1 LPPNKLTTPEDNHGH
16 DQARSSLSPDTTND
30 VGVFHDEIKVSAF
43 GSKLDRSFPRRGEH
57 DRRGADQ
64 RYMSQNV
71 MLVGQGSFGDGGKF
85 GNHKALAA
93 RRGGD
98 KGV

>member
-1 LPPNKLTTPEDNHGH
+1 
-16 DQARSSLSPDTTND
+16 
-30 VGVFHDEIKVSAF
+30 
-43 GSKLDRSFPRRGEH
+43 
-57 DRRGADQ
+57 
-64 RYMSQNV
+64 